1 MKKYTLDLTAEFT
14 LSILRQNQSQKKL
27 IEMKQKLKHLS
38 FKIVRNTQWSD
49 LTDDQQFNDLM
60 KKISKMIFKTLI
72 EKRKFKIYRQNRLK
86 NLQSKKLAR
95 KRVRSV
101 SSNLRLIKK
110 NAKRVITEKLQKEK
124 ETKKRKLDVNFMR
137 IWRMKRDEMHA
148 KKVAIRR
155 IEKARVKQLKKLQK
169 NINIISNEMFQS
181 IHDLEIKWKTTNLI
195 WLTQQEVK
203 KNKSKRSRVRKD
215 DDDEEM
221 KFQIN
226 LFQSSFLTEN
236 FISFEEDN
244 DDDEIARHTRNAKYA
259 KHMRHVEHENYDL
272 AEHDINAEF
281 LFEDFFNRMYNE

>member
-1 MKKYTLDLTAEFT
+1 
-14 LSILRQNQSQKKL
+14 
-27 IEMKQKLKHLS
+27 
-38 FKIVRNTQWSD
+38 
-49 LTDDQQFNDLM
+49 
-60 KKISKMIFKTLI
+60 
-72 EKRKFKIYRQNRLK
+72 
-86 NLQSKKLAR
+86 
-95 KRVRSV
+95 
-101 SSNLRLIKK
+101 
-110 NAKRVITEKLQKEK
+110 
-124 ETKKRKLDVNFMR
+124 
-137 IWRMKRDEMHA
+137 
-148 KKVAIRR
+148 
-155 IEKARVKQLKKLQK
+155 
-169 NINIISNEMFQS
+169 
-181 IHDLEIKWKTTNLI
+181 
-195 WLTQQEVK
+195 LTQQEVK